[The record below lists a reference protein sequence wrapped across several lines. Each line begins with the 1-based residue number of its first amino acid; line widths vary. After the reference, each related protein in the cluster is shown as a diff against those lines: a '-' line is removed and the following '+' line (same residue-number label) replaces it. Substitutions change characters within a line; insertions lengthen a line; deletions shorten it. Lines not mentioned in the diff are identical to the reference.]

1 MIHELR
7 ITITRWSLRFIEYR
21 VHTVLYFLR
30 ISWFL
35 VKSEIGDRTV
45 SSPAILL
52 FFFLICPLI
61 NKVEAGNYLTSIRFK
76 AKSMSL
82 IKKEART
89 ELKSVHYGDVELPI
103 LAAHFSTFRVFI
115 LSFRPLLVSF
125 TEHAVSRL
133 VWDTRV
139 RRVFAGYR
147 VAEIG
152 TAEESKGC
160 CRFNWRSFVTS
171 KRSMLWYSRACMQF
185 HICFCSPFLR
195 PFLELRFIGKS
206 IGVSGGSLVEDGRR
220 WNSSGSFELRPAAG
234 QRRGHS
240 VEIFI

>member
-1 MIHELR
+1 MIAP
-7 ITITRWSLRFIEYR
+7 FYP
-21 VHTVLYFLR
+21 
-30 ISWFL
+30 ISRTHGPLFSPYLL
-35 VKSEIGDRTV
+35 VSRQIGDRRSYRFV
-45 SSPAILL
+45 SSHSFF
-52 FFFLICPLI
+52 FFFLIFPLI

-152 TAEESKGC
+152 TAEKSKGC

-171 KRSMLWYSRACMQF
+171 KRSML
-185 HICFCSPFLR
+185 
-195 PFLELRFIGKS
+195 
-206 IGVSGGSLVEDGRR
+206 
-220 WNSSGSFELRPAAG
+220 
-234 QRRGHS
+234 
-240 VEIFI
+240 